1 MSVPKS
7 FRLDDFT
14 NAMLEEISSRSGKTQ
29 TDIIELLIR
38 NHVIYDLSAEDSKE
52 LMERASERVGT
63 GKTKPE

>member
-1 MSVPKS
+1 MSVAKN
-7 FRLDDFT
+7 FRIDEFT
-14 NAMLEEISSRSGKTQ
+14 NAMLEEIASRTGKTQ

-63 GKTKPE
+63 GKNKT

>member
-1 MSVPKS
+1 MSVAKS

-14 NAMLEEISSRSGKTQ
+14 NAMLEEISERTGKTQ
-29 TDIIELLIR
+29 TDVIELLIR